1 MVDRIQKALR
11 KISDAQRKEIKNIIA
26 CIINNDIAHLD
37 VKKLQG
43 NDNVYRVRKGDLRI
57 IFLKT
62 PTDIRILAVERRT
75 DTTYRK
81 Y

>member
-11 KISDAQRKEIKNIIA
+11 KISDAQRKEIESIIA
-26 CIINNDIAHLD
+26 CILNHDIAHLD

-43 NDNVYRVRKGDLRI
+43 NDNVYRVRRGSLRI
-57 IFLKT
+57 IFLKISN
-62 PTDIRILAVERRT
+62 DIRILAVERRT
-75 DTTYRK
+75 GTTYRK

>member
-11 KISDAQRKEIKNIIA
+11 KISDAQRKEIKDIIT
-26 CIINNDIAHLD
+26 CILSNDIAHLD

-43 NDNVYRVRKGDLRI
+43 NDNVYRVRKGGLRI

-62 PTDIRILAVERRT
+62 STDIRILAVERRT